1 MFPGNL
7 LSRTLLGGRSE
18 RNEYLLLHAFH
29 EKGYIVPDRQSFK
42 KQAKGNDSDME
53 EDASGESN
61 RKTTKGRRKPAYAG
75 GLVLDPKRGF
85 YDKYVLLM
93 DFNSLYP
100 SIIQEFNICFTTIDR
115 KMDEKNE
122 GDEEV
127 LPDLPDSSLA
137 AGILPTEIRKLVDSR
152 REVKK
157 LMKGNVSTELMQQY
171 DIRQKA
177 LKLTANSM
185 YGCLGFSHSRFYAKP
200 LAALITCNYNHF
212 PLHLISSHPSTLPT
226 KLAYI
231 MYYIS
236 IIWV

>member
-1 MFPGNL
+1 MVFAGNL

-29 EKGYIVPDRQSFK
+29 ERGYIVPDRQSFK
-42 KQAKGNDSDME
+42 KSLKGNSNDSDND
-53 EDASGESN
+53 DAADPSSNDQSN
-61 RKTTKGRRKPAYAG
+61 RKSKGKRKPAYAG

-100 SIIQEFNICFTTIDR
+100 SIIQEFNICFTTVDR
-115 KMDEKNE
+115 KVNE
-122 GDEEV
+122 EEEI
-127 LPDLPDSSLA
+127 LPDLPDSDLP

-157 LMKGNVSTELMQQY
+157 LMKGNASAELMSQY

-185 YGCLGFSHSRFYAKP
+185 YGCLGFAHSRFYAKP
-200 LAALITCNYNHF
+200 LAALITCNFFFLLFQFFFYF
-212 PLHLISSHPSTLPT
+212 FSFLLFLLFFFFLI
-226 KLAYI
+226 
-231 MYYIS
+231 
-236 IIWV
+236 